1 MKIFKNKAR
10 IVFFLI
16 FLIAVVL
23 ICIFYNICREYK
35 KHHEGVFVRYDQTLM
50 SSNASYVGI
59 IEIENQKVIILDKT
73 GKEVSVLNIKEQYP
87 NQIAMG
93 NKSYFLL
100 YRWEDKRGAGRVVQ
114 YDYQSNKLN
123 ECVISDIATIGYR
136 NGYLF
141 IGDWLYVGADNLFE
155 HNAFYANRYI
165 EEEHFGEQLK
175 KISRKYKW
183 GCNVGDVKMYYHEQG
198 YFSTDP
204 VWNDYPGASM
214 DDFRNED
221 SDWNYRAETEQEM
234 INRSSLLKAIDNTT
248 SQSQIYSIY
257 EYQSGNDIYGVC
269 NVLKQYKPALPL
281 KSEDVIKSYCYNIK
295 KEDNRAYITDQDN
308 SCIAIITDGATHVFQ
323 KGNIVISRN
332 NRTGNEKNIYEFQE
346 NYSSTIYVQDEYLL
360 IQEKD
365 KYSFVKWIIP

>member
-1 MKIFKNKAR
+1 MKSQCKVIAIANQKGGTGKTTTAVNLGIGLANQGQKVLLVDADPQGDLTTSLGWTDGDR
-10 IVFFLI
+10 ISVTLATQMKKVICDEPLDVKEGILHHEEGVDVIPSTLVPCTITKLLNLVNI
-16 FLIAVVL
+16 FLKVHGTNVG
-23 ICIFYNICREYK
+23 EYK
-35 KHHEGVFVRYDQTLM
+35 KRREGVVVRYDETLM
-50 SSNASYVGI
+50 SSNADYVGI
-59 IEIENQKVIILDKT
+59 IEIENEKVIILDKT

-100 YRWEDKRGAGRVVQ
+100 YWWEDKSGKGRVVQ

-141 IGDWLYVGADNLFE
+141 IGDWVYVGDDNLFE

-234 INRSSLLKAIDNTT
+234 INRSSL
-248 SQSQIYSIY
+248 
-257 EYQSGNDIYGVC
+257 
-269 NVLKQYKPALPL
+269 
-281 KSEDVIKSYCYNIK
+281 
-295 KEDNRAYITDQDN
+295 
-308 SCIAIITDGATHVFQ
+308 
-323 KGNIVISRN
+323 
-332 NRTGNEKNIYEFQE
+332 
-346 NYSSTIYVQDEYLL
+346 
-360 IQEKD
+360 
-365 KYSFVKWIIP
+365 